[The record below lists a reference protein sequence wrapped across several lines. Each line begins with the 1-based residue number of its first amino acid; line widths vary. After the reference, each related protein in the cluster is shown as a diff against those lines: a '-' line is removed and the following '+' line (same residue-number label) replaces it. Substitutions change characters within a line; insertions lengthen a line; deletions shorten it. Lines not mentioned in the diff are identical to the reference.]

1 MVDEALKRLLNAEQ
15 EAERIVARADE
26 QRQAII
32 EQAKR
37 DAGAEEQQ
45 HAKLVV
51 EIHASS
57 RAQAEQRAQQTIA
70 EMKRRYEEQ
79 EHVLRAA
86 ANAHEQEAL
95 DEAIAL
101 VTGGSDQ

>member
-1 MVDEALKRLLNAEQ
+1 MVDEVLKRLLNAEL

-37 DAGAEEQQ
+37 DARAEEEQ
-45 HAKLVV
+45 HAERVV
-51 EIHASS
+51 EIHAFF
-57 RAQAEQRAQQTIA
+57 RGQAEQRAQQTIA
-70 EMKRRYEEQ
+70 EMQRRYEEQ
-79 EHVLRAA
+79 ERVLRAV
-86 ANAHEQEAL
+86 ANVHEQQAL

-101 VTGGSDQ
+101 VTGGSDL